1 MTDATAFT
9 KLIPGFDFLQ
19 NMMKSAGGA
28 AATPTMGQWIAPTL
42 DPEELDK
49 RINELKTV
57 KFWLEQNS
65 RMLDATI
72 QALEVQRMT
81 LSTLKTMN
89 LQVADLQQAMTL
101 KMPEPFASAPTPP
114 PPPAPAPVPS
124 PEPSPEP
131 EPAPAP
137 EHPKAS
143 NAGGVPGAV
152 DPMQWWNALTQQF
165 GELASNAMK
174 DGGAGLARNIG
185 AMAAVPAG
193 GLKSP
198 PSPAAK
204 ASRKASRTPARKAA
218 AKAGHKAASKAAAP
232 RKR

>member
-1 MTDATAFT
+1 LTCTR
-9 KLIPGFDFLQ
+9 
-19 NMMKSAGGA
+19 
-28 AATPTMGQWIAPTL
+28 IAPTL

-49 RINELKTV
+49 RITELKTV

-101 KMPEPFASAPTPP
+101 KV
-114 PPPAPAPVPS
+114 PPAPAESAAPFVAAVPAS
-124 PEPSPEP
+124 
-131 EPAPAP
+131 PAPAP
-137 EHPKAS
+137 KPRARRKPA
-143 NAGGVPGAV
+143 AAPGAATAPGAV

-185 AMAAVPAG
+185 AMAKAPAG
-193 GLKSP
+193 N
-198 PSPAAK
+198 A
-204 ASRKASRTPARKAA
+204 AA
-218 AKAGHKAASKAAAP
+218 AKAPGPAP
-232 RKR
+232 RKTASPRKR